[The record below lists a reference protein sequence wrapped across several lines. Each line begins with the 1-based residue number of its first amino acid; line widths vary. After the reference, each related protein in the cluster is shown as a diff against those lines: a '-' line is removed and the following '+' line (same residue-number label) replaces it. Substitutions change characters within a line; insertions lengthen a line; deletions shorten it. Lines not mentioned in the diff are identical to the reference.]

1 MSALGKGF
9 HILGT
14 VTAARDGLTFGDI
27 VEKTELPKASAHRL
41 LKEMVAISALTFDTV
56 SRRYRGGLLLARLG
70 ASVTEDYDLRRI
82 ARPHLQAIHEATG
95 HVTTL
100 GILTD
105 GTGTYL
111 DKIEPDDFGIRLH
124 SEVGKTFPL
133 HCTAMGKVM
142 LAYSD
147 ASTIR
152 RVTGRKLESYTER
165 TITDAKKLRSELQQ
179 IADNG
184 YAIDNEEIT
193 RGLVCVAAPIF
204 GLDGK
209 IIGAMSC
216 TCPSYRYEESGF
228 DSEIRAVVQHSKAAS
243 GR

>member
-14 VTAARDGLTFGDI
+14 VTAARDGLTFSDI

-41 LKEMVAISALTFDTV
+41 LREMVDISALTFDEV

-95 HVTTL
+95 NVTTL
-100 GILTD
+100 GILTE

-147 ASTIR
+147 ASTVR
-152 RVTGRKLESYTER
+152 RVTARKLESFTER
-165 TITDAKKLRSELQQ
+165 TITDAKKLRRELKQV
-179 IADNG
+179 ADNG

-216 TCPSYRYEESGF
+216 TCPSYKYEETGIAK
-228 DSEIRAVVQHSKAAS
+228 EIRAVIRHSKAAS
-243 GR
+243 GH